1 MIFLILRLNK
11 KYSDEKIKRIVE
23 DACNRIGILNGP
35 VYFQMKVMNGHPYII
50 EMTPRL
56 DGCHMWNLLARST
69 GVNLMKLVFEHL
81 LYDDISELKCLNSD
95 IKPME
100 LVFFCQKPKTI
111 MDQSA
116 FLIPKDSEDS
126 FFYYATGDNIRPVNG
141 RFDKV
146 GYFIH
151 SL

>member
-1 MIFLILRLNK
+1 
-11 KYSDEKIKRIVE
+11 
-23 DACNRIGILNGP
+23 
-35 VYFQMKVMNGHPYII
+35 
-50 EMTPRL
+50 
-56 DGCHMWNLLARST
+56 
-69 GVNLMKLVFEHL
+69 
-81 LYDDISELKCLNSD
+81 
-95 IKPME
+95 
-100 LVFFCQKPKTI
+100 

>member
-1 MIFLILRLNK
+1 
-11 KYSDEKIKRIVE
+11 
-23 DACNRIGILNGP
+23 
-35 VYFQMKVMNGHPYII
+35 MKVMNGHPYII

-116 FLIPKDSEDS
+116 FLIPKDAEDS